1 MMTGTV
7 TRGPQVLHLAQVVV
21 DLTMRID
28 HLPERGGDIF
38 ATDNGISAGG
48 GYNVLYAVRQVGAP
62 AAYMGGIGTG
72 PMADVARR
80 ALAAIDVPAE
90 GAVLPDVDT
99 GYSVAMTEPDGE
111 RTFVSTRGAET
122 MVPVD
127 SYERIDL
134 IEGDV
139 VYLCGYSFS
148 HASNREAIARFA
160 RRNTGWGGT
169 VVFDVSPMIGD
180 IPDECLETVGLLRP
194 VWSMNEREGSILA
207 LRLGL
212 ERDRANGTHA
222 DRDRCAALAR
232 RLSSPVVL
240 RVGADGAW
248 YATPGGS
255 VEHIPAYKVDAV
267 DTNGAGDAHAGALC
281 GALLLGYPMHEALR
295 LANCAGALST
305 TRRGPATC
313 PPLDDLKA
321 AAATL

>member
-1 MMTGTV
+1 MGA
-7 TRGPQVLHLAQVVV
+7 TREPKVLHLAQVVV
-21 DLTMRID
+21 DLTMRVD

-38 ATDNGISAGG
+38 ATENGISAGG
-48 GYNVLYAVRQVGAP
+48 GYNVLYAVRRLGAP

-72 PMADVARR
+72 PMADVARK
-80 ALAAIDVPAE
+80 ALADIDVPAE
-90 GAVLPDVDT
+90 GATLTDVDT

-134 IEGDV
+134 VDGDV

-148 HASNREAIARFA
+148 HTSNREAIMRFA
-160 RRNTGWGGT
+160 RRNAGWGGT
-169 VVFDVSPMIGD
+169 VVFDVSPMVET
-180 IPDECLETVGLLRP
+180 IPDECLETVGLLHP
-194 VWSMNEREGSILA
+194 LWSMNEREGAILTA
-207 LRLGL
+207 RFGL
-212 ERDRANGTHA
+212 EPESGSADGGMT

-232 RLSSPVVL
+232 RFDSPVVL

-248 YATPGGS
+248 YGTPDGS
-255 VEHIPAYKVDAV
+255 VEHVPPYRVSVV

-281 GALLLGYPMHEALR
+281 AALFLGRPMREALR

-305 TRRGPATC
+305 THRGPATC
-313 PPLDDLKA
+313 PPLDELEA